1 MLRMYIAQQCLGL
14 SDEGIE
20 DALYDSH
27 AVRRFV
33 GMDLA
38 RGTERDTAPD
48 ATTLLRFR
56 RLLEAHHLTQA
67 IFEAINRHL
76 ADKRLLMRK
85 GTVVNATII
94 SAPSSTK
101 NRERAR
107 DPEMHQTK
115 KAKQW
120 YHGLK
125 AHIGGGAD
133 SGITHTLVTTAANT
147 ADINVAHAL
156 LHGTE

>member
-1 MLRMYIAQQCLGL
+1 LRRCCGCTSREQCLGL

-38 RGTERDTAPD
+38 REAAPD

-76 ADKRLLMRK
+76 A
-85 GTVVNATII
+85 
-94 SAPSSTK
+94 
-101 NRERAR
+101 NRGAV
-107 DPEMHQTK
+107 DAQGH
-115 KAKQW
+115 
-120 YHGLK
+120 
-125 AHIGGGAD
+125 GGGCHD
-133 SGITHTLVTTAANT
+133 HLGTLLDEKPRACA
-147 ADINVAHAL
+147 
-156 LHGTE
+156 